1 MIYQVNKQARSSQT
15 GFTLI
20 ELLIVIFIMAL
31 LLSLTAV
38 SLNSARAK
46 ARDINRL
53 SDVRQVQS
61 ALELYFFNKSAYP
74 IAENITLGSENYKV
88 FCDTAAGF
96 QGTEEGCGM
105 IYFKQLPIAIV
116 PPTDSAYIYNSS
128 DGKSYTITFTLEK
141 ETGSLSAGAHTAT
154 QEQIQ

>member
-1 MIYQVNKQARSSQT
+1 MIYQPNKQVKSSQA

-74 IAENITLGSENYKV
+74 IADNITLGGESYKV
-88 FCDTAAGF
+88 FCDTIAGF
-96 QGTEEGCGM
+96 QGTEEGCAAV
-105 IYFKQLPIAIV
+105 YFKQLPVALT
-116 PPTDSAYIYNSS
+116 PPTDSAYIYNSL

-154 QEQIQ
+154 QESIQ